1 MEIEHVQCAEKISSN
16 KISNEKYN
24 MVQRGGKHHMKKR
37 NKRRSKRSSLSKRI
51 KRTWRR
57 LRSKTKKRSRKPSA
71 KAVLK
76 PIGEAARVGLGWTA
90 GGGVNRSGGG

>member
-1 MEIEHVQCAEKISSN
+1 MSN
-16 KISNEKYN
+16 VPREYLPIKFLMKYK
-24 MVQRGGKHHMKKR
+24 MVQRGGKHHGGKHHNKKKR
-37 NKRRSKRSSLSKRI
+37 RRSKRLNSSKRM

-57 LRSKTKKRSRKPSA
+57 LRNKTKKRSRKPSA
-71 KAVLK
+71 KDVLR